1 MFSILFQ
8 LTAYPMDRPRLGKA
22 YIINNVA
29 REYPGS
35 MEDVKELQ
43 ATYETMGFEVLTHL
57 DCSNRVTQFV
67 YFSCICLI
75 TVHMHLPE

>member
-1 MFSILFQ
+1 
-8 LTAYPMDRPRLGKA
+8 MDRPKLGKA

-29 REYPGS
+29 REFPGS
-35 MEDVKELQ
+35 MVDVKELQ
-43 ATYETMGFEVLTHL
+43 VTYETMGFEVLTHL

-67 YFSCICLI
+67 YFPFIYLL